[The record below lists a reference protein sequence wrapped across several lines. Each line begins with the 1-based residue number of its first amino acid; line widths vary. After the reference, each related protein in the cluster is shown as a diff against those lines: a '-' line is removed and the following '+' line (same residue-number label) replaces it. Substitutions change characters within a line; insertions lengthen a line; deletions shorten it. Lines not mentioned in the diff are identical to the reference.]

1 MTFSGHLTDA
11 QAQRL
16 LEGALEP
23 GHDDGVRT
31 HVECCPHCCDLVDSY
46 RALSESLD
54 GLDRVLA
61 PPPLPD
67 DFTAG
72 VLCCIEERER
82 AAARERTV
90 ALGVVAAAVVAAA
103 SAFAL
108 AGASAWAPVV
118 SRWIDAAGDLA
129 RAWHVGAGF
138 VPSLLSALRL
148 HIIIAASVLALPL
161 LLALS
166 RLVPAPRT
174 QTT

>member
-11 QAQRL
+11 QAQRVL
-16 LEGALEP
+16 DDALEP
-23 GHDDGVRT
+23 VQDDGVRA
-31 HVECCPHCCDLVDSY
+31 HLGCCPGCRELVDSY

-72 VLCCIEERER
+72 VLCCIDARER
-82 AAARERTV
+82 RAARERTV
-90 ALGVVAAAVVAAA
+90 AAGVVLGAVAAAAA
-103 SAFAL
+103 AFAL

-118 SRWIDAAGDLA
+118 SRFVDGVGDFS
-129 RAWHVGAGF
+129 RAWSVGSGF
-138 VPSLLSALRL
+138 VPSLLAALRI
-148 HIIIAASVLALPL
+148 HIVIAASVLALPL

-166 RLVPAPRT
+166 RLMPAIRT